1 MNFLDEFQSIVRRF
15 PDKTAIVDRGGKR
28 STTYEELDVLSRRI
42 AAKLRKSG
50 NLSGQAVMVCM
61 DRRME
66 YVAAEIGVMMAGA
79 AFVPVVP
86 EYPKERLDY
95 IQEDCQAA
103 ARIDVSWLGDVGQY
117 EPAVPAR
124 RTDGS
129 KVMLIYT
136 SGSTGRPKGIVHT
149 TASFSQGVVRNRHG
163 FHLHEKDVLA
173 AMAPMSFVILV
184 LEYYGVLSCGGC
196 VHIVSEEARKDVHM
210 IEEYFD
216 ENGITCAF
224 ISPQML
230 KLFKN
235 RAATLEKICTGSER
249 VSMLSGDGY
258 DLYNIYGASET
269 AAMASYYK
277 IEEAMENTPIGK
289 PGEGLEFFLL
299 DEEGQEVA
307 EGETGEIC
315 IKGILAEAYLNLEEQ
330 SAHAFQKQ
338 EDGEILLHTGD
349 LGKRLADGNYVY
361 VNRKD
366 WMVKINGQRVETGEI
381 EIRMASVT
389 DVENAVV
396 KAFEDENGQNYL
408 CGFYVSKS
416 DVTAEQIKTVLK
428 STLPDYM
435 IPRFFK
441 RMDALPK
448 NANGKLD
455 RTVLL
460 PPGIGE
466 YKAEYR
472 EPENDTERRLCEGF
486 QEVLHC
492 GTTGR
497 EDDFF
502 RLGGD
507 SINVLQLL
515 ECLSDLPLTPEMV
528 LRGRTPEMIA
538 GLLLVEQTSGIRKA
552 DCERKE
558 YPLTDSQMG
567 VYLEC
572 VNDPDAT
579 MYNIPM
585 CCELPENIQL
595 ERFKNAVQKAV
606 ARHASFGINILLSNG
621 APVMCLHPEYQKAD
635 VKEWEVEDMEAV
647 KRTFVR
653 PFRLEGEPLYRM
665 ALYLC
670 KGRWYFL
677 FDVHHLIFDGTSV
690 TVFLDEISLLYEGE
704 EPKQEEISLTDL
716 SVYEETL
723 KETPE
728 YLAAREYFQ
737 GRFAGEEIEEM
748 LIKDYKKKTVSPR
761 SGEVR
766 QGCGEEVS
774 CMAVEQFVRQK
785 GISENTLFLGAFSYA
800 LGKSSGMNKSFFCTV
815 NNGRHTANL
824 AQSTGMFVRT
834 LPINY
839 SFDERM
845 TVSDYLK
852 EFQEEFY
859 ELMGHDCISFAELA
873 REYGISSDILFV
885 YQGEMFN
892 GLTIEGRQYPARPIP
907 TGDVQADIS
916 VMVMKSKEGYEIS
929 LEYRRD
935 IYREETAK
943 GLLGMMRQVLL
954 GMLSCESLD
963 QIALAS
969 ELELQVLDHFNDTEK
984 AYDRSKTVVDMFREQ
999 AAKTPERTAVVYCDR
1014 RYTYAGLDQVTDR
1027 LAAYIAGLGIGRE
1040 HAVSVLIPRC
1050 EYMAIASL
1058 GISKAGAAYQ
1068 P

>member
-567 VYLEC
+567 VYLE
-572 VNDPDAT
+572 
-579 MYNIPM
+579 
-585 CCELPENIQL
+585 
-595 ERFKNAVQKAV
+595 
-606 ARHASFGINILLSNG
+606 
-621 APVMCLHPEYQKAD
+621 
-635 VKEWEVEDMEAV
+635 
-647 KRTFVR
+647 
-653 PFRLEGEPLYRM
+653 
-665 ALYLC
+665 
-670 KGRWYFL
+670 
-677 FDVHHLIFDGTSV
+677 
-690 TVFLDEISLLYEGE
+690 
-704 EPKQEEISLTDL
+704 
-716 SVYEETL
+716 
-723 KETPE
+723 
-728 YLAAREYFQ
+728 
-737 GRFAGEEIEEM
+737 
-748 LIKDYKKKTVSPR
+748 
-761 SGEVR
+761 
-766 QGCGEEVS
+766 
-774 CMAVEQFVRQK
+774 
-785 GISENTLFLGAFSYA
+785 
-800 LGKSSGMNKSFFCTV
+800 
-815 NNGRHTANL
+815 
-824 AQSTGMFVRT
+824 
-834 LPINY
+834 
-839 SFDERM
+839 
-845 TVSDYLK
+845 
-852 EFQEEFY
+852 
-859 ELMGHDCISFAELA
+859 
-873 REYGISSDILFV
+873 
-885 YQGEMFN
+885 
-892 GLTIEGRQYPARPIP
+892 
-907 TGDVQADIS
+907 
-916 VMVMKSKEGYEIS
+916 
-929 LEYRRD
+929 
-935 IYREETAK
+935 
-943 GLLGMMRQVLL
+943 
-954 GMLSCESLD
+954 
-963 QIALAS
+963 
-969 ELELQVLDHFNDTEK
+969 
-984 AYDRSKTVVDMFREQ
+984 
-999 AAKTPERTAVVYCDR
+999 
-1014 RYTYAGLDQVTDR
+1014 
-1027 LAAYIAGLGIGRE
+1027 
-1040 HAVSVLIPRC
+1040 
-1050 EYMAIASL
+1050 
-1058 GISKAGAAYQ
+1058 
-1068 P
+1068 